1 MVIWLSLEIF
11 PPPLARPVGV
21 FFMRVNDQFST
32 PFLGGCTA
40 ALNQAGAFLLARH
53 LHMRLYGYPVI
64 SSYWLRQN
72 PIGRHAGGVLF

>member
-1 MVIWLSLEIF
+1 
-11 PPPLARPVGV
+11 
-21 FFMRVNDQFST
+21 MRMNDYFSA

-40 ALNQAGAFLLARH
+40 AFNKAGAFLLARH
-53 LHMRLYGYPVI
+53 LRTSLYGYPVI

>member
-11 PPPLARPVGV
+11 LPLVRPVGGV
-21 FFMRVNDQFST
+21 MRVNGQFSA
-32 PFLGGCTA
+32 PFLGGCNA

-53 LHMRLYGYPVI
+53 LHKFLYGYPVI

>member
-1 MVIWLSLEIF
+1 MVIWLSLEIL
-11 PPPLARPVGV
+11 PPAGAPGGG
-21 FFMRVNDQFST
+21 FFIRVNGQFST

-40 ALNQAGAFLLARH
+40 ALNQAAAFLLARH